1 MNKKYLK
8 IYLAILAICLISA
21 AAFYFIYQNKKNTA
35 NKANTSTT
43 QTKPKDLMTDEE
55 KDSFHLYGRGIYE
68 VVSRDA
74 SGKPNKFRLIGLER
88 AQPIKLE
95 LMADADKLKKNV
107 ATSTKIQVLK
117 RDKAGN
123 IVQYRIMKDEKDI
136 LTKY

>member
-21 AAFYFIYQNKKNTA
+21 TAFYFIYQNKKNTTS
-35 NKANTSTT
+35 KTNTSAT